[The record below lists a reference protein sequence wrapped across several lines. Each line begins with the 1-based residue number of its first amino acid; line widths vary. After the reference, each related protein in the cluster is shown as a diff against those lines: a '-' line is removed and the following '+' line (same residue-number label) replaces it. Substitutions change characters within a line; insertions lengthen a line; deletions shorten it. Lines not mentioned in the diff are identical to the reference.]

1 MELLLL
7 SGAEEQ
13 RPLSAAGR
21 PLQLVAAAGLRS
33 AAAAGGLQEPV
44 PVELAEDVA
53 VELEQAVVAA
63 EEEEALTGQKP
74 VVVELA
80 EKGTAAAGVMKQP
93 LLAAAV
99 SAVFWNNNRP
109 LGN

>member
-21 PLQLVAAAGLRS
+21 SLQLV

-53 VELEQAVVAA
+53 VELEQAVVAEEE
-63 EEEEALTGQKP
+63 EEEEALTGQEP